1 MRLYQ
6 LNRTAL
12 RLGKTCFCQL
22 GEDILN
28 NLHVPIRVGFR
39 FTENADNIH
48 RIVKGTAVQSKR
60 FEHFL
65 KECHC
70 RAVMLWISG
79 VLDLPVFWQR
89 MLFNLNGRLERP
101 NPLSYHS
108 FKLGY
113 KH

>member
-1 MRLYQ
+1 MCRDHLY
-6 LNRTAL
+6 RTAL
-12 RLGKTCFCQL
+12 RLGKKCSCQP
-22 GEDILN
+22 GEDVLN
-28 NLHVPIRVGFR
+28 NLHVPIRIGFR
-39 FTENADNIH
+39 LTKNADNIH
-48 RIVKGTAVQSKR
+48 RIVKGTAIQSERLK
-60 FEHFL
+60 HFL
-65 KECHC
+65 EECHRC
-70 RAVMLWISG
+70 AVMLWINR

>member
-1 MRLYQ
+1 MRLYHF
-6 LNRTAL
+6 NRTVL
-12 RLGKTCFCQL
+12 RLGKTRSCQP

-28 NLHVPIRVGFR
+28 DLYMPIRIGLR
-39 FTENADNIH
+39 LSENADNIH
-48 RIVKGTAVQSKR
+48 RIVKGTAVQSER

-65 KECHC
+65 KKRHR
-70 RAVMLWISG
+70 RAV
-79 VLDLPVFWQR
+79 VFWINGILYLPIFRQR
-89 MLFNLNGRLERP
+89 MLFNFNGRLERP